1 MRLRHGFWMVFAL
14 VMGLGMVTLSL
25 GCGDDDD
32 DNGTGPDLITLA
44 DFEGSWEA
52 TSFTIT
58 SKENSN
64 ISIEGV
70 ALGVSL
76 TFEGDDEGSF
86 TGTLQIPELL
96 GGPMTLPFSG
106 SFTLEDQETI
116 TLTFDEEIPPLL
128 TSFTGPFS
136 LDGDTLTATDEDT
149 MFDFMDGN
157 GEVPATATAVLVR
170 N

>member
-1 MRLRHGFWMVFAL
+1 MVFAL
-14 VMGLGMVTLSL
+14 VMGFAMVALSL
-25 GCGDDDD
+25 GCGDDDEG
-32 DNGTGPDLITLA
+32 NGTGPDLITLA

-58 SKENSN
+58 SKEDSN
-64 ISIEGV
+64 VSIEAV

-76 TFEGDDEGSF
+76 TFEAEAEGDF

-96 GGPMTLPFSG
+96 GGPVTLPFTG

-136 LDGDTLTATDEDT
+136 LEGNTVTVTDEDAT
-149 MFDFMDGN
+149 FDFMDGN
-157 GEVPATATAVLVR
+157 GLVPATAITVAVR
-170 N
+170 D